1 MPHEPSD
8 GASLPSPRPPGGL
21 AAPGAFLA
29 LTVALS
35 IPFWVLGA
43 LRPRELLPGLP
54 VSALMTCCPAAAAL
68 VLTRHRAGGAGAR
81 ALLHRAVDVGRVAS
95 PRWLLAAALLIPAL
109 TLLGYG
115 VLRVAGRPLPPADIA
130 PGATLALTAVFLVAA
145 LGEELGWTGYALP
158 ALRAHHG
165 PWSAALTIGLAWAA
179 WHVPSLVQA
188 GRAVGWIAWWALGT
202 VAMRVLLVW
211 LHERGGESVFL
222 VALAHA
228 TSNVAWQSFP
238 VHGSHYDV
246 RVGAVVTLLAAALL
260 PPLGGGG
267 RRDGGRDGDRGGA
280 SVLRRPRAR

>member
-43 LRPRELLPGLP
+43 LRPRELLP
-54 VSALMTCCPAAAAL
+54 
-68 VLTRHRAGGAGAR
+68 
-81 ALLHRAVDVGRVAS
+81 
-95 PRWLLAAALLIPAL
+95 AALLIPAL

-158 ALRAHHG
+158 ALRARHG

-188 GRAVGWIAWWALGT
+188 GRAAGWIAWWALGT

-246 RVGAVVTLLAAALL
+246 RVGALVTLLAAALL
-260 PPLGGGG
+260 PALGG
-267 RRDGGRDGDRGGA
+267 RDRGGA
-280 SVLRRPRAR
+280 SALRRRRAR